1 MEIFVKIVQLIL
13 SLSILVILHEFGHFI
28 TARMFKTRV
37 EKFYLF
43 FDPWFSL
50 FKFKKGETEY
60 GIGWLPLGGYVKISG
75 MIDESMDKE
84 QMKQPAQPHEFRS
97 KKAWQRF
104 IIMVAGVVMNVLLAM
119 LIYILMLSAWGE
131 KYLPN
136 TELKDGIAVD
146 SLAMQTGLRTGD
158 KVLKVDDIVIED
170 FFDIVPNM
178 LLENASTLTIVRN
191 DSEQV
196 LNIPSDF
203 VKKMIDSE
211 RANMIMPRMPMI
223 IDSIVP
229 NSVNAK
235 SQIKKGDRVIGVNGK
250 LIHYHDEFK
259 SEVEKYKNQEINI
272 RVLRGTEDLTY
283 PVKVNDKGQL
293 EVMIVTDLN
302 RFFNVATKDY
312 TFWEAIPAGIS
323 KAGTKI
329 SEYWK
334 QLKLMFNRDVRAYE
348 NVGGFITMG
357 KIFPGVWDWQAFW
370 NLTAFLSLML
380 AVLNILPIPA
390 LDGGHVMF
398 VLIEM
403 ITGRKPSEKVLEIA
417 QYIGFGLLLLLLVWA
432 NLNDILRLF

>member
-84 QMKQPAQPHEFRS
+84 QMKQPAQPYEFRS

-178 LLENASTLTIVRN
+178 LLENARTLTIVRN

>member
-1 MEIFVKIVQLIL
+1 MEIFIKIVQLLL
-13 SLSILVILHEFGHFI
+13 SLSILVILHEFGHYI
-28 TARMFKTRV
+28 TARMFGTRV

-50 FKFKKGETEY
+50 FKFKKGDTEY

-84 QMKQPAQPHEFRS
+84 QMKQPAQPWEFRS

-104 IIMVAGVVMNVLLAM
+104 IIMIAGVVMNVLLAM

-136 TELKDGIAVD
+136 AELKDGIAVD

-178 LLENASTLTIVRN
+178 LLENAKTLTIVRN

-196 LNIPSDF
+196 LDIPSDF

-229 NSVNAK
+229 NSVNANSK
-235 SQIKKGDRVIGVNGK
+235 IKKGDRVIGVNGEM
-250 LIHYHDEFK
+250 IHYHDEFK
-259 SEVEKYKNQEINI
+259 TEVEKYKNQEITI

-312 TFWEAIPAGIS
+312 TFWQAIPAGIS

-417 QYIGFGLLLLLLVWA
+417 QYIGFGLLLTLLVWA
-432 NLNDILRLF
+432 NLNDIIRLF

>member
-1 MEIFVKIVQLIL
+1 MEIFIKIVQLLL

-28 TARMFKTRV
+28 TARMFGTRV

-50 FKFKKGETEY
+50 FKFKRGDTEY

-84 QMKQPAQPHEFRS
+84 QMKQPAQPWEFRS

-104 IIMVAGVVMNVLLAM
+104 IIMVAGVMMNVILAI
-119 LIYILMLSAWGE
+119 LIYIIMLAAWGE

-136 TELKDGIAVD
+136 AELKDGIAVD

-158 KVLKVDDIVIED
+158 KIMKVDNIVIED

-178 LLENASTLTIVRN
+178 LLENAKTLTVVRN
-191 DSEQV
+191 DTEKV
-196 LNIPSDF
+196 LDIPSDF
-203 VKKMIDSE
+203 LKKMIDSE

-229 NSVNAK
+229 GSVNAASK
-235 SQIKKGDRVIGVNGK
+235 INKGDRVIGVNGK

-259 SEVEKYKNQEINI
+259 AEVEKYKNQEITL

-302 RFFNVATKDY
+302 RFFNIATHDY
-312 TFWEAIPAGIS
+312 TFWEAIPAGFS

-417 QYIGFGLLLLLLVWA
+417 QYIGFGLLLTLLVWA
-432 NLNDILRLF
+432 NLNDILKLF

>member
-1 MEIFVKIVQLIL
+1 MEIFIKIVQLLL
-13 SLSILVILHEFGHFI
+13 SLSILVILHEFGHYI
-28 TARMFKTRV
+28 TARIFKTRV

-50 FKFKKGETEY
+50 FKFKKGDTEY

-84 QMKQPAQPHEFRS
+84 QMKQPAQPWEFRS

-104 IIMVAGVVMNVLLAM
+104 IIMIAGVVMNVLLAM

-136 TELKDGIAVD
+136 AELKDGIAVD

-178 LLENASTLTIVRN
+178 LLENAKTLTIVRN

-196 LNIPSDF
+196 LDIPSDF

-229 NSVNAK
+229 NSVNANSK
-235 SQIKKGDRVIGVNGK
+235 IKKGDRVIGVNGEM
-250 LIHYHDEFK
+250 IHYHDEFK
-259 SEVEKYKNQEINI
+259 AEVEKYKNQEITL
-272 RVLRGTEDLTY
+272 RVLRGTEDLSY

-312 TFWEAIPAGIS
+312 TFWQAIPAGIS

-417 QYIGFGLLLLLLVWA
+417 QYIGFGLLLTLLVWA
-432 NLNDILRLF
+432 NLNDIIRLF

>member
-1 MEIFVKIVQLIL
+1 MEIFIKISQLIF

-28 TARMFKTRV
+28 TAKMFKTRV

-50 FKFKKGETEY
+50 LKFKRGETEY

-84 QMKQPAQPHEFRS
+84 QMKQPPQPHEFRS

-119 LIYILMLSAWGE
+119 VIYTMTLTIWGE
-131 KYLPN
+131 KFLPN
-136 TELKDGIAVD
+136 SEVKNGIAVD
-146 SLAMQTGLRTGD
+146 TLAQEIGLRNGD

-170 FFDIVPNM
+170 FFDIVPTI
-178 LLENASTLTIVRN
+178 LLENATSITIERN
-191 DSEQV
+191 DSVKV
-196 LNIPSDF
+196 LNVPSDF
-203 VKKMIDSE
+203 VKKLIESE
-211 RANMIMPRMPMI
+211 RADLILPRIPMI
-223 IDSIVP
+223 IDQVGEGTL
-229 NSVNAK
+229 NENAGMK
-235 SQIKKGDRVIGVNGK
+235 PGDRIIAVNGQP
-250 LIHYHDEFK
+250 IEFHDEFK
-259 SEVEKYKNQEINI
+259 KVAGANKNKQIALTAMRGKDTVNYK
-272 RVLRGTEDLTY
+272 
-283 PVKVNDKGQL
+283 VKVSDKGL
-293 EVMIVTDLN
+293 IEVVPVSDMTK
-302 RFFNVATKDY
+302 FFGVGTRTY
-312 TFWEAIPAGIS
+312 SFFEAIPAGIS

-334 QLKLMFNRDVRAYE
+334 QLKLMFNKDVRAYE

-357 KIFPGVWDWQAFW
+357 KIFPGEWDWQAFW

-417 QYIGFGLLLLLLVWA
+417 QYIGFAILMALIVWA
-432 NLNDILRLF
+432 NLNDIIKLF

>member
-1 MEIFVKIVQLIL
+1 MEIFIKIVQLLL
-13 SLSILVILHEFGHFI
+13 SLSILVILHEFGHYI
-28 TARMFKTRV
+28 TARIFKTRV

-50 FKFKKGETEY
+50 FKFKKGDTEY

-84 QMKQPAQPHEFRS
+84 QMKQPAQPWEFRS

-136 TELKDGIAVD
+136 AELKDGIAVD

-178 LLENASTLTIVRN
+178 LLENAKTLTIVRN

-196 LNIPSDF
+196 LDIPSDF

-229 NSVNAK
+229 NSVNANSK
-235 SQIKKGDRVIGVNGK
+235 IKKGDRVIGINGEM
-250 LIHYHDEFK
+250 IHYHDEFK
-259 SEVEKYKNQEINI
+259 TEVGKYKNQEITL

-334 QLKLMFNRDVRAYE
+334 QLKLMFNKDVRAYE

-417 QYIGFGLLLLLLVWA
+417 QYIGFGLLLTLLVWA
-432 NLNDILRLF
+432 NLNDILKL

>member
-1 MEIFVKIVQLIL
+1 MEIFIKIVQLLL
-13 SLSILVILHEFGHFI
+13 SLSILVILHEFGHYI
-28 TARMFKTRV
+28 TARIFKTRV

-50 FKFKKGETEY
+50 FKFKKGDTEY

-84 QMKQPAQPHEFRS
+84 QMKQPAQPWEFRS

-136 TELKDGIAVD
+136 AELKDGIAVD

-178 LLENASTLTIVRN
+178 LLENAKTLTIVRN

-196 LNIPSDF
+196 LDIPSDF

-229 NSVNAK
+229 NSVNANSK
-235 SQIKKGDRVIGVNGK
+235 IKKGDRVIGINGEM
-250 LIHYHDEFK
+250 IHYHDEFK
-259 SEVEKYKNQEINI
+259 TEVEKYKNQEITL
-272 RVLRGTEDLTY
+272 RVLRGTEDLSY

-293 EVMIVTDLN
+293 EVLIVTDLN
-302 RFFNVATKDY
+302 RFFNVATKNY

-323 KAGTKI
+323 KAGIKI

-334 QLKLMFNRDVRAYE
+334 QLKLMFNKDVRAYE

-417 QYIGFGLLLLLLVWA
+417 QYIGFGLLLMLLVWA
-432 NLNDILRLF
+432 NLNDIIRLF

>member
-1 MEIFVKIVQLIL
+1 MEIFIKIVQLLL

-28 TARMFKTRV
+28 TARMFGTRV

-50 FKFKKGETEY
+50 FKFKRGDTEY

-84 QMKQPAQPHEFRS
+84 QMKQPAQPWEFRS

-104 IIMVAGVVMNVLLAM
+104 IIMVAGVVMNVILAI
-119 LIYILMLSAWGE
+119 LIYIIMLAAWGE

-136 TELKDGIAVD
+136 AELKDGIAVD
-146 SLAMQTGLRTGD
+146 SLAMQTGLRSGD
-158 KVLKVDDIVIED
+158 KILKVDDIVIED

-178 LLENASTLTIVRN
+178 LLENAKTLTIERN
-191 DSEQV
+191 DSEKV

-203 VKKMIDSE
+203 LKKMIDSE

-223 IDSIVP
+223 IDSLVP
-229 NSVNAK
+229 NSVNAN
-235 SQIKKGDRVIGVNGK
+235 SQIKKGDRVIGVNGQM
-250 LIHYHDEFK
+250 IHYHDEFK
-259 SEVEKYKNQEINI
+259 AEVEKYKNQEITL
-272 RVLRGTEDLTY
+272 RVLRGTEDMSY

-302 RFFNVATKDY
+302 RFFNIATHDY

-417 QYIGFGLLLLLLVWA
+417 QYIGFGLLLTLLVWA

>member
-1 MEIFVKIVQLIL
+1 MEIFIKIVQLLL
-13 SLSILVILHEFGHFI
+13 SLSILVILHEFGHYI
-28 TARMFKTRV
+28 TARIFKTRV

-50 FKFKKGETEY
+50 FKFKKGDTEY

-84 QMKQPAQPHEFRS
+84 QMKQPAQPWEFRS

-136 TELKDGIAVD
+136 AELKDGIAVD

-178 LLENASTLTIVRN
+178 LLENAKTLTIVRN

-196 LNIPSDF
+196 LDIPSDF

-229 NSVNAK
+229 NSVNANSK
-235 SQIKKGDRVIGVNGK
+235 IKKGDRVIGINGEM
-250 LIHYHDEFK
+250 IHYHDEFK
-259 SEVEKYKNQEINI
+259 TEVEKYKNQEITL

-293 EVMIVTDLN
+293 EVLIVTDLN
-302 RFFNVATKDY
+302 RFFNVATKNY

-417 QYIGFGLLLLLLVWA
+417 QYIGFGLLLTLLVWA

>member
-1 MEIFVKIVQLIL
+1 MEIFIKIVQLLL
-13 SLSILVILHEFGHFI
+13 SLSILVILHEFGHYI
-28 TARMFKTRV
+28 TARIFKTRV

-50 FKFKKGETEY
+50 FKFKKGDTEY

-84 QMKQPAQPHEFRS
+84 QMKQPAQPWEFRS

-136 TELKDGIAVD
+136 AELKDGIAVD

-178 LLENASTLTIVRN
+178 LLENAKTLTIVRN

-196 LNIPSDF
+196 LDIPSDF

-229 NSVNAK
+229 NSVNANSK
-235 SQIKKGDRVIGVNGK
+235 IKKGDRVIGINGEM
-250 LIHYHDEFK
+250 IHYHDEFK
-259 SEVEKYKNQEINI
+259 TEVEKYKNQEITL

-293 EVMIVTDLN
+293 EVLIVTDLN
-302 RFFNVATKDY
+302 RFFNVATKNY

-390 LDGGHVMF
+390 LDG
-398 VLIEM
+398 
-403 ITGRKPSEKVLEIA
+403 
-417 QYIGFGLLLLLLVWA
+417 
-432 NLNDILRLF
+432 

>member
-1 MEIFVKIVQLIL
+1 MEIFIKVVQLLL
-13 SLSILVILHEFGHFI
+13 SLSILVILHEFGHYI

-50 FKFKKGETEY
+50 FKFKKGDTEY

-84 QMKQPAQPHEFRS
+84 QMKQEPQPWEFRS
-97 KKAWQRF
+97 KKAWQRL

-119 LIYILMLSAWGE
+119 LIYVIMLASWGE

-178 LLENASTLTIVRN
+178 LLENAKTITVNRN
-191 DSEQV
+191 DTIKV

-203 VKKMIDSE
+203 MKKLINSE
-211 RANMIMPRMPMI
+211 RANLLLPRMPMI
-223 IDSIVP
+223 IDSIAP
-229 NSVNAK
+229 GSLNAG
-235 SQIKKGDRVIGVNGK
+235 SGLRKGDRVIGINGRF
-250 LIHYHDEFK
+250 IYFHDEFK
-259 SEVEKYKNQEINI
+259 AESEKFKGQEMTL
-272 RVLRGTEDLTY
+272 RVLRESKDTTLK
-283 PVKVNDKGQL
+283 VKVNDKGLL

-302 RFFNVATKDY
+302 RFFNISTREY

-334 QLKLMFNRDVRAYE
+334 QLKLMFNKDVRAYE

-417 QYIGFGLLLLLLVWA
+417 QYIGFGLLLMLLVWA
-432 NLNDILRLF
+432 NLNDVLRLF

>member
-1 MEIFVKIVQLIL
+1 MEIFIKIVQLLL
-13 SLSILVILHEFGHFI
+13 SLSILVILHEFGHYI
-28 TARMFKTRV
+28 TARIFKTRV

-50 FKFKKGETEY
+50 FKFKKGDTEY

-84 QMKQPAQPHEFRS
+84 QMKQPAQPWEFRS

-104 IIMVAGVVMNVLLAM
+104 IIMIAGVVMNVLLAM

-136 TELKDGIAVD
+136 AELKDGIAVD

-178 LLENASTLTIVRN
+178 LLENAKTLTIVRN
-191 DSEQV
+191 DTEKV
-196 LNIPSDF
+196 LDIPSDF

-223 IDSIVP
+223 IDSIIP

-235 SQIKKGDRVIGVNGK
+235 SQIKKGDRVIGVNGEM
-250 LIHYHDEFK
+250 IHYHDEFK
-259 SEVEKYKNQEINI
+259 TEVEKYKNQEITI

-417 QYIGFGLLLLLLVWA
+417 QYIGFGLLLTLLVWA

>member
-1 MEIFVKIVQLIL
+1 MEVFVKIAQLVI
-13 SLSILVILHEFGHFI
+13 SLSILVILHEFGHYI
-28 TARMFKTRV
+28 TAKMFKTRV

-84 QMKQPAQPHEFRS
+84 QMKKPAQPWEFRS

-104 IIMVAGVVMNVLLAM
+104 IIMIAGVVMNVLLAM
-119 LIYILMLSAWGE
+119 LIYILMLTVWGE

-136 TELKDGIAVD
+136 AELKDGIAVD
-146 SLAMQTGLRTGD
+146 SLAMQTGLRNGD
-158 KVLKVDDIVIED
+158 KILKVDNIVIED
-170 FFDIVPNM
+170 FFEILPNM
-178 LLENASTLTIVRN
+178 LLENAKTLTIERN
-191 DSEQV
+191 DSVQT

-203 VKKMIDSE
+203 VKKMINSE

-223 IDSIVP
+223 IDSIMP
-229 NSVNAK
+229 GSINAS
-235 SQIKKGDRVIGVNGK
+235 SQLKKGDRVIGVNGK
-250 LIHYHDEFK
+250 LIHFHDEFK
-259 SEVEKYKNQEINI
+259 SEVANYKNQEITLRVI
-272 RVLRGTEDLTY
+272 RGNEDLTY
-283 PVKVNDKGQL
+283 PVKLNDKGLL

-302 RFFNVATKDY
+302 RFFNIATKKY
-312 TFWEAIPAGIS
+312 NFWQAIPAGIS

-329 SEYWK
+329 SDYWK
-334 QLKLMFNRDVRAYE
+334 QLKLMFNRNVRAYE

-390 LDGGHVMF
+390 LDGGHVVF

-403 ITGRKPSEKVLEIA
+403 LTGRKPSEKVLEIA
-417 QYIGFGLLLLLLVWA
+417 QYIGFAILLTLLVWA

>member
-1 MEIFVKIVQLIL
+1 MEIFIKIVQLLL
-13 SLSILVILHEFGHFI
+13 SLSILVILHEFGHYI

-50 FKFKKGETEY
+50 FKFKKGDTEY

-84 QMKQPAQPHEFRS
+84 QMKQPAQPWEFRS

-136 TELKDGIAVD
+136 AELKDGIAVD

-178 LLENASTLTIVRN
+178 LLENAKTLTIVRN

-196 LNIPSDF
+196 LDIPSDF

-229 NSVNAK
+229 NSVNANSK
-235 SQIKKGDRVIGVNGK
+235 IKKGDRVIGVNGK

-259 SEVEKYKNQEINI
+259 SEVEKYKNQEITI

-417 QYIGFGLLLLLLVWA
+417 QYIGFGLLLTLLVWA
-432 NLNDILRLF
+432 NLNDIIRLF

>member
-1 MEIFVKIVQLIL
+1 MEIFIKIVQLLL
-13 SLSILVILHEFGHFI
+13 SLSILVILHEFGHYI
-28 TARMFKTRV
+28 TARMFGTRV

-50 FKFKKGETEY
+50 FKFKKGDTEY

-84 QMKQPAQPHEFRS
+84 QMKQPAQPWEFRS

-104 IIMVAGVVMNVLLAM
+104 IIMIAGVVMNVLLAM

-136 TELKDGIAVD
+136 AELKDGIAVD

-178 LLENASTLTIVRN
+178 LLENAKTLTIVRN
-191 DSEQV
+191 DTEKV
-196 LNIPSDF
+196 LDIPSDF

-223 IDSIVP
+223 IDSIIP

-235 SQIKKGDRVIGVNGK
+235 SQIKKGDRVIGVNGEM
-250 LIHYHDEFK
+250 IHYHDEFK
-259 SEVEKYKNQEINI
+259 TEVEKYKNQEITI

-312 TFWEAIPAGIS
+312 TFWQAIPAGIS

-398 VLIEM
+398 VLVEM

-417 QYIGFGLLLLLLVWA
+417 QYIGFGLLLTLLVWA
-432 NLNDILRLF
+432 NLNDIIRLF

>member
-1 MEIFVKIVQLIL
+1 MEVFVKIAQLVL
-13 SLSILVILHEFGHFI
+13 SLSILVILHEFGHYI
-28 TARMFKTRV
+28 TAKMFKTRV

-84 QMKQPAQPHEFRS
+84 QMKKPAQPWEFRS

-104 IIMVAGVVMNVLLAM
+104 IIMIAGVVMNVLLAM
-119 LIYILMLSAWGE
+119 LIYILMLTVWGE

-136 TELKDGIAVD
+136 AELKDGIAVD
-146 SLAMQTGLRTGD
+146 SLAMQTGLRNGD
-158 KVLKVDDIVIED
+158 KILKVDNIVIED
-170 FFDIVPNM
+170 FFEILPNM
-178 LLENASTLTIVRN
+178 LLENAKTLTIERN
-191 DSEQV
+191 DSVQT

-203 VKKMIDSE
+203 VKKMINSE

-223 IDSIVP
+223 IDSIMP
-229 NSVNAK
+229 GSINAS
-235 SQIKKGDRVIGVNGK
+235 SQLKKGDRVIGVNGK
-250 LIHYHDEFK
+250 LIHFHDEFK
-259 SEVEKYKNQEINI
+259 SEVANYKNQEITLRVI
-272 RVLRGTEDLTY
+272 RGNEDLTY
-283 PVKVNDKGQL
+283 PVKLNDKGLL

-302 RFFNVATKDY
+302 RFFNIATKKY
-312 TFWEAIPAGIS
+312 NFWQAIPAGIS

-329 SEYWK
+329 SDYWK
-334 QLKLMFNRDVRAYE
+334 QLKLMFNRNVRAYE

-390 LDGGHVMF
+390 LDGGHVVF

-403 ITGRKPSEKVLEIA
+403 LTGRKPSEKVLEIA
-417 QYIGFGLLLLLLVWA
+417 QYIGFAILLTLLVWA